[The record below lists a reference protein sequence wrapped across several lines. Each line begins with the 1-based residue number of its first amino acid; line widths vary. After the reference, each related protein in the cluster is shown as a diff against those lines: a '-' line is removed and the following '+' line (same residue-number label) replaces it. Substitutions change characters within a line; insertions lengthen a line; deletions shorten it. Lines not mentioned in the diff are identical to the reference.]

1 MEGIYKSVLGSHDN
15 DITKRACK
23 KIGRCRPRKTL
34 PCHTL
39 PNHGSGCDDAKNF
52 AQQQKWQKTKLE
64 QASNCHMTYKNV
76 YSNIELDSTSKY
88 SNKKNNPKAKEYKS
102 TNNNL

>member
-64 QASNCHMTYKNV
+64 RASNCHMTYNNV
-76 YSNIELDSTSKY
+76 YSNIELDSTSKHY
-88 SNKKNNPKAKEYKS
+88 NIKKNPKAKEYKS